1 MIHRFLLL
9 KIIDQW
15 KVIKNAADLL
25 QGNNFSSMCADILL
39 NEFYQ
44 LLYSRGIRF
53 VRNADDCMICISERA
68 VHGISESKT
77 KFIDGKLFL
86 QVNHDKSKI
95 DRLGIPPSFQDLV
108 LIRLRTAGRYPFTR
122 RVETNSQRRCRNS
135 YEKKP

>member
-68 VHGISESKT
+68 VHGIFESKT

-86 QVNHDKSKI
+86 QVNHDKTKI
-95 DRLGIPPSFQDLV
+95 DSLGLPLSLV
-108 LIRLRTAGRYPFTR
+108 SSGIRLRTVGRYPFTR
-122 RVETNSQRRCRNS
+122 RVETNSQR
-135 YEKKP
+135 